1 MKRLQILLTA
11 FLFAS
16 CIEYSETMWI
26 NEDGSGQLS
35 ISASIDK
42 NLLSLTGGLTKYVN
56 TINTVINNLDIVKD
70 TVRNFVTGLEGI
82 EYETIDL
89 YTKGS
94 SINMDASITF
104 NASEDLN
111 EAVYSLS
118 RYGINISRDIKPFD
132 ISISQLNENDLLF
145 KRKVNSVTDNSL
157 ESLKEDLYFKT
168 FESLLS
174 MYNANFTVHFPY
186 PITESNATN
195 NIDYDNT
202 TASWDFSL
210 SSLLNDVQAID
221 AKLSKKKEVVVAK
234 VEEPQKEIGLIEK
247 TKKIVE
253 RGWSMTSIL
262 IVITVVMIVLFALF
276 SIRFKR

>member
-35 ISASIDK
+35 VSASIDK
-42 NLLSLTGGLTKYVN
+42 NLLSLTGGLTKYMN
-56 TINTVINNLDIVKD
+56 TINTVVNNLDIVKD

-132 ISISQLNENDLLF
+132 ISISPLNENDLLF
-145 KRKVNSVTDNSL
+145 KRKVNSVTNNSL

>member
-42 NLLSLTGGLTKYVN
+42 NLLSLTGGLTKYMN
-56 TINTVINNLDIVKD
+56 TINTVVNNLDIVKD

-82 EYETIDL
+82 EYETIDF

-94 SINMDASITF
+94 SINIDASITF

-132 ISISQLNENDLLF
+132 ISISPLNENDLLF
-145 KRKVNSVTDNSL
+145 KRKVNSVTNNSL

>member
-56 TINTVINNLDIVKD
+56 TINTIVNNLDIVKD
-70 TVRNFVTGLEGI
+70 TLRNFVTGLEGI

-132 ISISQLNENDLLF
+132 ISISPLNENDLLF

>member
-56 TINTVINNLDIVKD
+56 TINTVVNNLDIVKD

-132 ISISQLNENDLLF
+132 ISISPLNENDLLF
-145 KRKVNSVTDNSL
+145 KRKVNSVTNNSL

>member
-1 MKRLQILLTA
+1 MKRHQILLTA

-56 TINTVINNLDIVKD
+56 TINTVINNLNIVKD
-70 TVRNFVTGLEGI
+70 TLRNFVTSLEGI

-89 YTKGS
+89 YS
-94 SINMDASITF
+94 RDNSINMDALITF

-132 ISISQLNENDLLF
+132 ISISPLNENDLLF
-145 KRKVNSVTDNSL
+145 KRKVNSITNNSL

-186 PITESNATN
+186 PITESNSTN
-195 NIDYDNT
+195 NMDYDNT

-221 AKLSKKKEVVVAK
+221 AKLSKKKKVVVAK
-234 VEEPQKEIGLIEK
+234 VDEPQKEVGLIEK

-253 RGWSMTSIL
+253 RGWSMASIL
-262 IVITVVMIVLFALF
+262 IVITVAMILLFALF

>member
-56 TINTVINNLDIVKD
+56 TINTVVNNLDIVKD
-70 TVRNFVTGLEGI
+70 TLRNFVTGLEGI

-89 YTKGS
+89 YTKGN

-132 ISISQLNENDLLF
+132 ISISPLNENDLLF
-145 KRKVNSVTDNSL
+145 KRKVNSVTNNSL

-202 TASWDFSL
+202 TASWNFSL

-253 RGWSMTSIL
+253 RRWSMTSIL

>member
-42 NLLSLTGGLTKYVN
+42 NLLSLTGGLTKYMN
-56 TINTVINNLDIVKD
+56 TINTVVNNLDIVKD
-70 TVRNFVTGLEGI
+70 TVRDFVTGLEGI

-94 SINMDASITF
+94 SINIDASITF

-132 ISISQLNENDLLF
+132 ISISPLNENDLLF
-145 KRKVNSVTDNSL
+145 KRKLNSVNNNSL

>member
-1 MKRLQILLTA
+1 MKRPQVLLIT

-26 NEDGSGQLS
+26 NEDGSGQL
-35 ISASIDK
+35 IVSARVDK
-42 NLLSLTGGLTKYVN
+42 NFLSLTGGLTKYVN
-56 TINTVINNLDIVKD
+56 TINTVVNNIDIVKD
-70 TVRNFVTGLEGI
+70 TLKSFVTGLEGI

-94 SINMDASITF
+94 SINLDASITF
-104 NASEDLN
+104 NVAEDLN

-132 ISISQLNENDLLF
+132 ISISSLNENDLLF
-145 KRKVNSVTDNSL
+145 KRKVNSITNNSL
-157 ESLKEDLYFKT
+157 ESLKEDLYFMT

-174 MYNANFTVHFPY
+174 MYYANFTVHFPY

-202 TASWDFSL
+202 IASWDFSL
-210 SSLLNDVQAID
+210 SSLLNDVQTID
-221 AKLSKKKEVVVAK
+221 AKLSKKKKVVVAK
-234 VEEPQKEIGLIEK
+234 VDEPQKEIGLIEK

-262 IVITVVMIVLFALF
+262 IVITVAMIVLFALF

>member
-11 FLFAS
+11 FLFTS

-42 NLLSLTGGLTKYVN
+42 NLLSLTGGLTKYMN
-56 TINTVINNLDIVKD
+56 TINTIVNNLDIVKD
-70 TVRNFVTGLEGI
+70 TVRNFVNGLEGI

-89 YTKGS
+89 YTKGN

-118 RYGINISRDIKPFD
+118 RYGINVSRDIKPFD
-132 ISISQLNENDLLF
+132 ISISPLNENDLLF
-145 KRKVNSVTDNSL
+145 KRKVNSVTNNSL

-174 MYNANFTVHFPY
+174 MYSANFTVHFPY

-253 RGWSMTSIL
+253 HSWSMTSIL

>member
-11 FLFAS
+11 FLFTS

-42 NLLSLTGGLTKYVN
+42 NLLSLTGGLTKYMN
-56 TINTVINNLDIVKD
+56 TINTIVNNLDIVKD
-70 TVRNFVTGLEGI
+70 TVRNFVNGLEGI

-89 YTKGS
+89 YTKGN

-118 RYGINISRDIKPFD
+118 RYGINVSRDIKPFD
-132 ISISQLNENDLLF
+132 ISISPLNENDLLF

-195 NIDYDNT
+195 DIDYDNT

-221 AKLSKKKEVVVAK
+221 AKLSKKKEVVIAK

-253 RGWSMTSIL
+253 HSWSMTSIL

>member
-42 NLLSLTGGLTKYVN
+42 NLLSLTGGLTKYMN
-56 TINTVINNLDIVKD
+56 TINTVVNNLDIVKD

-94 SINMDASITF
+94 SINIDASITF

-132 ISISQLNENDLLF
+132 ISISPLNENDLLF
-145 KRKVNSVTDNSL
+145 KRKVNSVTNNSL

-202 TASWDFSL
+202 TASWNFSL
-210 SSLLNDVQAID
+210 SSLLNDVQAIN

-234 VEEPQKEIGLIEK
+234 VDKPQKEIGLIEK

-253 RGWSMTSIL
+253 REWSMTSIL

>member
-1 MKRLQILLTA
+1 MKRLQIFLTA
-11 FLFAS
+11 FLFTS

-35 ISASIDK
+35 ITASIDK

-56 TINTVINNLDIVKD
+56 TINTVVNNLDIVKD
-70 TVRNFVTGLEGI
+70 TLRNFVTGLEGI

-89 YTKGS
+89 YTKGG
-94 SINMDASITF
+94 SINIDASITF

-132 ISISQLNENDLLF
+132 ISISPLNENDLLF
-145 KRKVNSVTDNSL
+145 KRKVNSVTNHSL

>member
-11 FLFAS
+11 FLFTS

-56 TINTVINNLDIVKD
+56 TINTVVNNLDIVKD
-70 TVRNFVTGLEGI
+70 TVRNFVTGLKGI

-89 YTKGS
+89 YTKGN

-111 EAVYSLS
+111 EAIYSLS

-132 ISISQLNENDLLF
+132 ISISPLNENDLLF

-202 TASWDFSL
+202 TASWNFSL

-234 VEEPQKEIGLIEK
+234 VDKPQKEIGLIEK
-247 TKKIVE
+247 TKEIVE
-253 RGWSMTSIL
+253 REWSMTSIL
-262 IVITVVMIVLFALF
+262 IVITVTMIVLFALF

>member
-35 ISASIDK
+35 VSASIDK
-42 NLLSLTGGLTKYVN
+42 NLLSLTGGLTKYMN
-56 TINTVINNLDIVKD
+56 TINTVVNNLDIVKD
-70 TVRNFVTGLEGI
+70 TLRNFVTGLEGI

-118 RYGINISRDIKPFD
+118 RYGINVSRDIKPFD
-132 ISISQLNENDLLF
+132 ISISPLNENDLLF
-145 KRKVNSVTDNSL
+145 KRKVNSVTNNSL

-195 NIDYDNT
+195 NIDYDNA

-210 SSLLNDVQAID
+210 SSLLNDVQTID
-221 AKLSKKKEVVVAK
+221 AKLSKKKEIVVAK
-234 VEEPQKEIGLIEK
+234 VDKPQKEIGLIEK

-253 RGWSMTSIL
+253 RRWSMTSIL
-262 IVITVVMIVLFALF
+262 IVITVAMIVLFALF

>member
-42 NLLSLTGGLTKYVN
+42 NLLSLTGGLTKYMN
-56 TINTVINNLDIVKD
+56 TINTVVNNLDIVKD

-89 YTKGS
+89 YTKGN

-104 NASEDLN
+104 KASKDLN

-132 ISISQLNENDLLF
+132 ISISPLNENDLLF
-145 KRKVNSVTDNSL
+145 KRKVNSVTNNSL

-195 NIDYDNT
+195 DIDYDNT

-253 RGWSMTSIL
+253 REWSMTSIL
-262 IVITVVMIVLFALF
+262 VVITVVMIVLFALF

>member
-26 NEDGSGQLS
+26 NEDGSGQLTV
-35 ISASIDK
+35 SASIDK
-42 NLLSLTGGLTKYVN
+42 NLLSLTGGLTKYVK
-56 TINTVINNLDIVKD
+56 TINTVVNNLDIVKD

-89 YTKGS
+89 YTRGS

-132 ISISQLNENDLLF
+132 ISISPLNENDLLF

-202 TASWDFSL
+202 AASWHFSL

-262 IVITVVMIVLFALF
+262 IVITVAMIVLFALF

>member
-42 NLLSLTGGLTKYVN
+42 NLLSLTGGLTKYMN
-56 TINTVINNLDIVKD
+56 TINTVVNNLDIVKD

-89 YTKGS
+89 YTKGN

-132 ISISQLNENDLLF
+132 ISISPLNENDLLF
-145 KRKVNSVTDNSL
+145 KRKVNSVTNNSL

-234 VEEPQKEIGLIEK
+234 VDKPQKEIGLIEK
-247 TKKIVE
+247 TKEIVE
-253 RGWSMTSIL
+253 REWSMTSIL

>member
-11 FLFAS
+11 FLFTS

-42 NLLSLTGGLTKYVN
+42 NLLSLTGGLTKYMN
-56 TINTVINNLDIVKD
+56 TINTVVNNLDIVKD

-89 YTKGS
+89 YTKGN

-132 ISISQLNENDLLF
+132 ISISPLNENDLLF
-145 KRKVNSVTDNSL
+145 KRKVNSVTNNSL

>member
-42 NLLSLTGGLTKYVN
+42 NLLSLTGGLTKYMN
-56 TINTVINNLDIVKD
+56 TINTVVNNLDIVKD

-94 SINMDASITF
+94 SINIDASITF

-111 EAVYSLS
+111 EAIYSLS

-132 ISISQLNENDLLF
+132 ISISPLNENDLLF
-145 KRKVNSVTDNSL
+145 KRKVNSITNNSL

-262 IVITVVMIVLFALF
+262 IVITVGMIVLFALF

>member
-11 FLFAS
+11 YLFAS

-35 ISASIDK
+35 VSASIDK

-56 TINTVINNLDIVKD
+56 TINTVVNNLDIVKD

-89 YTKGS
+89 YTRGN

-104 NASEDLN
+104 NAAEDLN
-111 EAVYSLS
+111 EAVYSLD

-132 ISISQLNENDLLF
+132 ISISPLNENDLLF
-145 KRKVNSVTDNSL
+145 KRKVNSVTNNSL

-186 PITESNATN
+186 PITESNANN

-202 TASWDFSL
+202 IASWDFSL
-210 SSLLNDVQAID
+210 TSLLNDVQIIN
-221 AKLSKKKEVVVAK
+221 AKLSKKKKVVIAK
-234 VEEPQKEIGLIEK
+234 IDEPQKEIGLIEK

-253 RGWSMTSIL
+253 PGWSMASIL
-262 IVITVVMIVLFALF
+262 IVITVAMIVLFALF
-276 SIRFKR
+276 SIRFKK

>member
-42 NLLSLTGGLTKYVN
+42 NLLSLTGGLTKYMN
-56 TINTVINNLDIVKD
+56 TINTVVNNLDIVKD

-94 SINMDASITF
+94 SINIDASITF

-132 ISISQLNENDLLF
+132 ISISPLNENDLLF
-145 KRKVNSVTDNSL
+145 KRKVNSVTNNSL

-234 VEEPQKEIGLIEK
+234 VEEPQKEIGLIKK

>member
-35 ISASIDK
+35 VYASIDK

-56 TINTVINNLDIVKD
+56 TINTVVNNLDIVKD

-104 NASEDLN
+104 NAAEDLN

-132 ISISQLNENDLLF
+132 ISISPLNENDLLF
-145 KRKVNSVTDNSL
+145 KRKVNSVTNNSL
-157 ESLKEDLYFKT
+157 ESIKEDLYFKT

-195 NIDYDNT
+195 NKDYDNT

-253 RGWSMTSIL
+253 RVWSMTSIL
-262 IVITVVMIVLFALF
+262 IVITVAMIVLFALF

>member
-42 NLLSLTGGLTKYVN
+42 NLLSLTGGLTKYMN
-56 TINTVINNLDIVKD
+56 TINTVVNNLDIVKD
-70 TVRNFVTGLEGI
+70 TVRNFITGLEGI

-94 SINMDASITF
+94 SINIDASIAF

-132 ISISQLNENDLLF
+132 ISISPLNENDLLF
-145 KRKVNSVTDNSL
+145 KRKVNSVTNNSL

-186 PITESNATN
+186 PITESNATS

-210 SSLLNDVQAID
+210 SSLLNDVQTID

-234 VEEPQKEIGLIEK
+234 VDEPQKEIGLIEK

-262 IVITVVMIVLFALF
+262 IVITVAMIVLFALF

>member
-11 FLFAS
+11 FLFTS

-42 NLLSLTGGLTKYVN
+42 NLLSLTGGLTKYMN
-56 TINTVINNLDIVKD
+56 TINTVVNNLDIVKD
-70 TVRNFVTGLEGI
+70 TARNFVTGLEGI

-94 SINMDASITF
+94 LINLDASITF

-118 RYGINISRDIKPFD
+118 RYGINVSRDIKPFD
-132 ISISQLNENDLLF
+132 ISISPLNENDLLF
-145 KRKVNSVTDNSL
+145 KRKVNSVTNNSL

-195 NIDYDNT
+195 NIDYNNT
-202 TASWDFSL
+202 AASWDFSL

-253 RGWSMTSIL
+253 REWSMTSIL
-262 IVITVVMIVLFALF
+262 IVITVAMIVLFALF
-276 SIRFKR
+276 SVRFKR

>member
-42 NLLSLTGGLTKYVN
+42 NLLSLTGGLTKYMN
-56 TINTVINNLDIVKD
+56 TINTVVNNLDIVKD

-94 SINMDASITF
+94 SINIDASITF

-132 ISISQLNENDLLF
+132 ISISPLNENDLLF
-145 KRKVNSVTDNSL
+145 KRKVNSVTNNSL

-221 AKLSKKKEVVVAK
+221 AKLSKKKEVIVAK
-234 VEEPQKEIGLIEK
+234 VEEPQKEIGLIKK

-253 RGWSMTSIL
+253 REWSMTSIL

>member
-42 NLLSLTGGLTKYVN
+42 NLLSLTGGLTKYMN
-56 TINTVINNLDIVKD
+56 TINTVVNNLDIVKD

-94 SINMDASITF
+94 SINIDASITF
-104 NASEDLN
+104 NASENLN

-132 ISISQLNENDLLF
+132 ISISPLNENDLLF
-145 KRKVNSVTDNSL
+145 KRKVNSVTNNSL

-247 TKKIVE
+247 AKKIVE

>member
-16 CIEYSETMWI
+16 CIKYSETMWI

-42 NLLSLTGGLTKYVN
+42 NLLSLTGSLTKYMN
-56 TINTVINNLDIVKD
+56 TINTVVNNLDIVKD

-94 SINMDASITF
+94 SINIDASITF

-132 ISISQLNENDLLF
+132 ISISPLNENDLLF
-145 KRKVNSVTDNSL
+145 KRKVNSVTNNSL

>member
-42 NLLSLTGGLTKYVN
+42 NLLSLTGGLTKYMN
-56 TINTVINNLDIVKD
+56 TINTVVNNLDIVKD

-94 SINMDASITF
+94 SINIDASITF
-104 NASEDLN
+104 NAPEDLN

-132 ISISQLNENDLLF
+132 ISISPLNENDLLF
-145 KRKVNSVTDNSL
+145 KRKVNSVTNNSL

-234 VEEPQKEIGLIEK
+234 VEEPQKEIGLIKK

>member
-1 MKRLQILLTA
+1 MKRLQILLTT

-42 NLLSLTGGLTKYVN
+42 NLLSLTGGLTNYMN
-56 TINTVINNLDIVKD
+56 TINTVVNNLDIVKD
-70 TVRNFVTGLEGI
+70 TVRDFVTGLEGI

-94 SINMDASITF
+94 SINIDASITF

-118 RYGINISRDIKPFD
+118 RYGINISRNIKPFD
-132 ISISQLNENDLLF
+132 ISISPLNENDLLF
-145 KRKVNSVTDNSL
+145 KRKVNSVTNNSL

-234 VEEPQKEIGLIEK
+234 VEEPQKEIGLIKK

>member
-1 MKRLQILLTA
+1 
-11 FLFAS
+11 
-16 CIEYSETMWI
+16 MWI

-35 ISASIDK
+35 LSASIDK

-56 TINTVINNLDIVKD
+56 TINTVVNNLDIVKD
-70 TVRNFVTGLEGI
+70 TVKNFVTGLEGI

-94 SINMDASITF
+94 SINMDALITF
-104 NASEDLN
+104 NAAEDLN

-132 ISISQLNENDLLF
+132 ISISPLNENDLLF
-145 KRKVNSVTDNSL
+145 KRKVNSVTNNSL
-157 ESLKEDLYFKT
+157 ESIKEDLYFKT

-195 NIDYDNT
+195 IIDYDNT
-202 TASWDFSL
+202 TASWNFSL

>member
-11 FLFAS
+11 FLFTS

-42 NLLSLTGGLTKYVN
+42 NLLSLTGSLTKYMN
-56 TINTVINNLDIVKD
+56 TINTVVNNLDIVKD

-104 NASEDLN
+104 NASENLN

-132 ISISQLNENDLLF
+132 ISISPLNENDLLF
-145 KRKVNSVTDNSL
+145 KRKVNSVTNNSL

-186 PITESNATN
+186 PITESNATK